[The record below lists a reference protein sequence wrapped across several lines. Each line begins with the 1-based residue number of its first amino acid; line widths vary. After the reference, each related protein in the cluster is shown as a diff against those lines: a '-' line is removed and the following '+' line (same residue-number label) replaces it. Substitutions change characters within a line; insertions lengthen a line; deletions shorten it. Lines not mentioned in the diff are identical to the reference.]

1 MESRLGKVS
10 LYLPSGTSSVF
21 GSFLP
26 RATDD
31 EWRPSRHLYSPQ
43 GFRCKSTLVAVV
55 GHAQLSAEGKSGIFQ
70 RAVALSGSV
79 EYTRT
84 VTRWAHMSKA
94 VIGLMSKQKKS
105 CVTGADERASKGQ
118 SSGQKNQ
125 LPIRGTR
132 ERLKAK
138 EAPNASSQLPCCA
151 VRAGI
156 SVFMGQ
162 STDAQRV
169 ICVKCRPNLYS
180 RRPSPARNPLAR
192 RKRTRQI
199 QLASRSVS
207 CALEQ

>member
-1 MESRLGKVS
+1 MEAKPPPVL
-10 LYLPSGTSSVF
+10 T
-21 GSFLP
+21 
-26 RATDD
+26 A
-31 EWRPSRHLYSPQ
+31 
-43 GFRCKSTLVAVV
+43 GFQMQIHPCCR
-55 GHAQLSAEGKSGIFQ
+55 
-70 RAVALSGSV
+70 
-79 EYTRT
+79 
-84 VTRWAHMSKA
+84 RWARTTLRRGKERHFPTGC
-94 VIGLMSKQKKS
+94 GLERVSRIYAYCNTVGTHEQS
-105 CVTGADERASKGQ
+105 RDWADEQTEKELCNGSRWTGVRGGQ

-156 SVFMGQ
+156 SFFMGQ